1 MNGKV
6 APPMSA
12 FHLNQTLGS
21 ACSGPGKLPP
31 VNDGFR
37 MATPRQAHTFLN
49 GHFGL
54 WRRRHSMLK
63 RSMMVLSA
71 VSIVAVPTASEAHRH
86 HGYYD
91 NNGYGDGRGYYQQQG
106 YYPQQAYGYDNRY
119 YGRTNG
125 YRQHRCSGTTGTIV
139 GAGAGAL
146 LGRSLGRGS
155 GYYHQNSGTTG
166 TILGAALGALV
177 GRQVGKS
184 TC

>member
-1 MNGKV
+1 
-6 APPMSA
+6 
-12 FHLNQTLGS
+12 
-21 ACSGPGKLPP
+21 
-31 VNDGFR
+31 
-37 MATPRQAHTFLN
+37 
-49 GHFGL
+49 
-54 WRRRHSMLK
+54 MLK
-63 RSMMVLSA
+63 RSMLVLSA

-91 NNGYGDGRGYYQQQG
+91 NNGYGDGRGYEQQQGYYPQQGYYQQQG

-119 YGRTNG
+119 YGRTYG
-125 YRQHRCSGTTGTIV
+125 YRQHRCSGTTGTII

-166 TILGAALGALV
+166 AILGAALGAFV